1 MSGLSPEARSI
12 IEAAR
17 GGDDPSPHDR
27 KRVRSSLVLRL
38 GAGAATV
45 GAATSAG
52 TAAAAGASHAAGTGL
67 LVGLLPK
74 GFAVLSAV
82 TAIGVGAYVAHEPEA
97 PSQEAVVSVT
107 VSSSPPPAASEV
119 RVPFVPVEPQPPTEI
134 APTVER
140 PNHAPAPAK
149 VPEGPS
155 LASEVESLR
164 EAHTA
169 LREGKANEALDV
181 LDRDAAP
188 ADSSALDQ
196 ERAAVRIFALCRLG
210 QTDEARRLAGE
221 FLTKWPSSPHA
232 PRVRTACPSP

>member
-12 IEAAR
+12 IEAAQ

-27 KRVRSSLVLRL
+27 KRVRSSLFLRL

-52 TAAAAGASHAAGTGL
+52 KAAAAGASHAAGTGL

-74 GFAVLSAV
+74 GLAVLSAV
-82 TAIGVGAYVAHEPEA
+82 AAIGIGAYVAHEPEA

-107 VSSSPPPAASEV
+107 APVSPPPVAS
-119 RVPFVPVEPQPPTEI
+119 VPFETVEPQPPTEI
-134 APTVER
+134 APTVELLK
-140 PNHAPAPAK
+140 HAPAPAK

-221 FLTKWPSSPHA
+221 FLAKWPSSPHA

>member
-27 KRVRSSLVLRL
+27 KRVHSSLLLRL

-45 GAATSAG
+45 GVATSAG

-74 GFAVLSAV
+74 GLAVLSAV
-82 TAIGVGAYVAHEPEA
+82 TAIGIGAYVVQEPDA
-97 PSQEAVVSVT
+97 PSPETVVSVAASEAT
-107 VSSSPPPAASEV
+107 PPVASEV
-119 RVPFVPVEPQPPTEI
+119 RLRSERVEPQLPES
-134 APTVER
+134 APAAAL
-140 PNHAPAPAK
+140 PNHAPVHKAS
-149 VPEGPS
+149 EGPS
-155 LASEVESLR
+155 LASEVESVR

-181 LDRDAAP
+181 LERDAAP
-188 ADSSALDQ
+188 ADNTALDQ
-196 ERAAVRIFALCRLG
+196 ERAVVRIFALCRLG
-210 QTDEARRLAGE
+210 QSDEARRLAGE
-221 FLTKWPSSPHA
+221 FLSKWPTSPHA

>member
-12 IEAAR
+12 IEAAQ
-17 GGDDPSPHDR
+17 GGDDPSPYDR
-27 KRVRSSLVLRL
+27 KRVRSSLFLRL

-52 TAAAAGASHAAGTGL
+52 KAAAAGASHAAGTGL

-74 GFAVLSAV
+74 GLAVLSAV
-82 TAIGVGAYVAHEPEA
+82 AAIGIGAYVAHEPAA
-97 PSQEAVVSVT
+97 PSPQVVVSVAAP
-107 VSSSPPPAASEV
+107 VAPPPVASEV
-119 RVPFVPVEPQPPTEI
+119 RVPIETVEPQPPTEI
-134 APTVER
+134 APTVEL
-140 PNHAPAPAK
+140 PKHAPATAK

-210 QTDEARRLAGE
+210 QTDEARQLAGE
-221 FLTKWPSSPHA
+221 FLAKWPSSPHA

>member
-74 GFAVLSAV
+74 GLAVLSAV
-82 TAIGVGAYVAHEPEA
+82 TAIGIGAYVAHEPEA
-97 PSQEAVVSVT
+97 PSQEAVASVT
-107 VSSSPPPAASEV
+107 VPVSPPPVASEA
-119 RVPFVPVEPQPPTEI
+119 RVPFAPVEFQSPTEI
-134 APTVER
+134 VPTVELPR
-140 PNHAPAPAK
+140 HAAAPAK

-210 QTDEARRLAGE
+210 QTDEAHRLAGE
-221 FLTKWPSSPHA
+221 FLAKWPSSPHA
-232 PRVRTACPSP
+232 PRIRTACPSP

>member
-17 GGDDPSPHDR
+17 GGDDPCPHDR

-52 TAAAAGASHAAGTGL
+52 TAAAAGTSHAAGTGL

-74 GFAVLSAV
+74 GLAVLSAV
-82 TAIGVGAYVAHEPEA
+82 TAIGIGAYVTHDPAA
-97 PSQEAVVSVT
+97 PSPEVVVSVAAP
-107 VSSSPPPAASEV
+107 VAPPPVATEV
-119 RVPFVPVEPQPPTEI
+119 RVPFETVEPRPAET
-134 APTVER
+134 ALSVELPKR
-140 PNHAPAPAK
+140 APAPAK
-149 VPEGPS
+149 SPEGPS

-169 LREGKANEALDV
+169 LREGKANEALDA

-210 QTDEARRLAGE
+210 QTDEARQLAGE
-221 FLTKWPSSPHA
+221 FLAKWPSSPHA